1 MHALLSS
8 LIALGFEHM
17 FYNTELKK
25 FVVSW
30 ATVTITVL
38 A

>member
-8 LIALGFEHM
+8 RIALGFEHM
-17 FYNTELKK
+17 FYNIELKK

-30 ATVTITVL
+30 AAVAITVF